1 MYSKVKRAKEL
12 QKKIVSSQKSSKKMG
27 CVNLLGKSHIK
38 KQFKKFIIL
47 LQLVDL
53 ELVF

>member
-1 MYSKVKRAKEL
+1 
-12 QKKIVSSQKSSKKMG
+12 MG